1 MNITRSSASI
11 SRATSR
17 WIAAAV
23 FFLRCPAP
31 GLLLQGSQAADLFVD
46 GDELGTELQKAVEF
60 GNLSL
65 RFAECRRAGKGL
77 RYGLAM
83 HLAQNTNL
91 RFVPRIFGLGT
102 MAVGLTATM
111 NNGRDGTGAQ
121 ITQT

>member
-1 MNITRSSASI
+1 MLCCEELFRG
-11 SRATSR
+11 
-17 WIAAAV
+17 V
-23 FFLRCPAP
+23 
-31 GLLLQGSQAADLFVD
+31 GSYQAIVPS
-46 GDELGTELQKAVEF
+46 F
-60 GNLSL
+60 GGFSGFCWGSKGANLS
-65 RFAECRRAGKGL
+65 RQFPKDAGKGL